1 MDKVIVHLD
10 NEEHILD
17 IRKVRGE
24 VGVRMGNKSLF
35 KGVNCND
42 PAGGIVDRIWS
53 LAKVRTPSLEAKF
66 GELDFDILDDVFL
79 NRKELA
85 SDTAAIA
92 DRHRR
97 TDLDDVG
104 TDEWLPIGVSLIDS
118 GFVLEARLKRLQ
130 DVIARV
136 AWGVLWVGE
145 CPKQS
150 YMEDKSSLQV
160 FQHLKAKT
168 KEQKNIPEHL

>member
-17 IRKVRGE
+17 IHKVWGK

-92 DRHRR
+92 DRHRC

-104 TDEWLPIGVSLIDS
+104 TDKWLPIGVSLIDS

-130 DVIARV
+130 DVIAGV
-136 AWGVLWVGE
+136 AWGVL
-145 CPKQS
+145 
-150 YMEDKSSLQV
+150 
-160 FQHLKAKT
+160 
-168 KEQKNIPEHL
+168 